1 LRHKHFD
8 LPQLRD
14 DLLGAMSFSGHLPG
28 FLSKLIISISLAQ
41 ENPVRSKMPP
51 ISAEATLFSRRMHAI
66 SWTNFLI
73 RCSKIRRA
81 RRRS

>member
-1 LRHKHFD
+1 ALRHKHFD

-41 ENPVRSKMPP
+41 ENPVRSFFGTPTVTKVR
-51 ISAEATLFSRRMHAI
+51 TAI
-66 SWTNFLI
+66 YPTSVFD
-73 RCSKIRRA
+73 
-81 RRRS
+81 